1 LNDLAEHGQEWQHRG
16 MKKPKHITDSGRLSA
31 QGETPIRHIRMA
43 DELWDA
49 LTRIGAEV
57 DRTPGYLTRLAVEE
71 FIERH
76 RAAKR
81 AAKAAENA

>member
-1 LNDLAEHGQEWQHRG
+1 MLAVYAVPWNHQR
-16 MKKPKHITDSGRLSA
+16 M
-31 QGETPIRHIRMA
+31 ETPIRHIRMP

-49 LTRIGAEV
+49 LERIAKEPGI
-57 DRTPGYLTRLAVEE
+57 DRTAGWLVRKAAEE

-81 AAKAAENA
+81 ASKEKPKH

>member
-1 LNDLAEHGQEWQHRG
+1 MENRVMQ
-16 MKKPKHITDSGRLSA
+16 
-31 QGETPIRHIRMA
+31 TPIRHIRIP

-49 LTRIGAEV
+49 LERIGSEAGV
-57 DRTPGYLTRLAVEE
+57 DRTSGWLVRKAIEE

-81 AAKAAENA
+81 AAKATPASAEPAKNADPAQWF